1 MSTITVYTTV
11 PCGYC
16 TRVKSLLDQRGLSY
30 EEINLARDADGRS
43 QLLERTG
50 MMTFPQVF
58 VGDELVG
65 GFTETVAAQRSGR
78 LSKLLA
84 A

>member
-1 MSTITVYTTV
+1 MSKITVYTTV

-16 TRVKSLLDQRGLSY
+16 NRVKSLLDQRGLAY
-30 EEINLARDADGRS
+30 REVNLARDADGRS
-43 QLLERTG
+43 ELLQRTG

-58 VGDELVG
+58 VGDELIG
-65 GFTETVAAQRSGR
+65 GFTATVQADRSGH
-78 LSKLLA
+78 LSELLA

>member
-1 MSTITVYTTV
+1 MSKITVYTTV

-16 TRVKSLLDQRGLSY
+16 VRVKALLDARGLEY
-30 EEINLARDADGRS
+30 EEINLSRDADGRM
-43 QLLERTG
+43 QLLQRTG

-58 VGDELVG
+58 VGEELVG
-65 GFTETVAAQRSGR
+65 GFTETLQAEQTGR
-78 LSKLLA
+78 LRELLA

>member
-1 MSTITVYTTV
+1 MSKITVYTTI

-16 TRVKSLLDQRGLSY
+16 TRVKALLNARNLEY
-30 EEINLARDADGRS
+30 EEINLSRDVDGRME
-43 QLLERTG
+43 LLERTG

-58 VGDELVG
+58 VGETLVG
-65 GFTETVAAQRSGR
+65 GFTETLQAEQSGH
-78 LSKLLA
+78 LQELLA

>member
-1 MSTITVYTTV
+1 MSTITVYTTI

-16 TRVKSLLDQRGLSY
+16 TRVKALLNARGLEY
-30 EEINLARDADGRS
+30 EEINLARDADGRM

-58 VGDELVG
+58 VGEELVG
-65 GFTETVAAQRSGR
+65 GFTETLLAEQTGR
-78 LSKLLA
+78 LKELLA

>member
-1 MSTITVYTTV
+1 MSDITVYTTV

-16 TRVKSLLDQRGLSY
+16 TRVKALLDAR
-30 EEINLARDADGRS
+30 NLAYTEVNLSRDADGRME
-43 QLLERTG
+43 LLERTG

-58 VGDELVG
+58 VGDELIG
-65 GFTETVAAQRSGR
+65 GFTETLQAEQSGR
-78 LSKLLA
+78 LQELLA

>member
-1 MSTITVYTTV
+1 MSKITVYTTV

-16 TRVKSLLDQRGLSY
+16 TRVKSLLDARGLAY
-30 EEINLARDADGRS
+30 REINLARDADGRA

-50 MMTFPQVF
+50 MTTFPQVF
-58 VGDELVG
+58 VDGELVG
-65 GFTETVAAQRSGR
+65 GFTETVHAERSGR
-78 LSKLLA
+78 LSELIA

>member
-1 MSTITVYTTV
+1 MSKITIYTTV

-16 TRVKSLLDQRGLSY
+16 TRVKALLDQRGLGY

-43 QLLERTG
+43 KLLERTG

-65 GFTETVAAQRSGR
+65 GFTETVQAERSGW
-78 LSKLLA
+78 LSELLA

>member
-1 MSTITVYTTV
+1 MSKITIYTTV

-16 TRVKSLLDQRGLSY
+16 NRVKSLLDQRGLAY
-30 EEINLARDADGRS
+30 REVNLARDADGRS
-43 QLLERTG
+43 ELLQRTG

-58 VGDELVG
+58 VDGELVG
-65 GFTETVAAQRSGR
+65 GFTETLLAERSGR
-78 LSKLLA
+78 LSELLA

>member
-1 MSTITVYTTV
+1 MSTITVYTTD

-16 TRVKSLLDQRGLSY
+16 TRVKALLEARDLEY

-65 GFTETVAAQRSGR
+65 GFTETLQAERSGR
-78 LSKLLA
+78 LTELLA